1 MRVSPRF
8 LTLSEIL
15 VILRDQITRYGGAF
29 GVRDMGL
36 VSSATAAPQASYGGK
51 YLNEDIFEMAA
62 AYAYS
67 ICQNHPFI
75 DGNKRV
81 GLAAALVFL
90 DLNGIEITDPDKQ
103 LYPAMMRVASGRGSK
118 AEIAQL
124 LRRLATD
131 ARPLRPGETPGP
143 S

>member
-1 MRVSPRF
+1 MSSSPRF

-15 VILRDQITRYGGAF
+15 VILRDQITRYGGAY
-29 GVRDMGL
+29 GVRDIGL
-36 VSSATAAPQASYGGK
+36 VSSVTAAPQASYAGN
-51 YLNEDIFEMAA
+51 YLNEDLFEMAA
-62 AYAYS
+62 AYAFG

-90 DLNGIEITDPDKQ
+90 DLNGIEITDPNDK
-103 LYPAMMRVASGRGSK
+103 LYPAMMKIASGKGSK

-124 LRRLATD
+124 LRQLGAD
-131 ARPLRPGETPGP
+131 
-143 S
+143 